1 MLNSMRTIQN
11 SWVGKIGMALIF
23 LLIIVGLSFFGFA
36 DLFRTSTASWV
47 ARVGNQ
53 DVSVET
59 YRRGY
64 QVAMQR
70 LEQRLRRP
78 VTNQQARQFG
88 LDQQVLSRL
97 ITDAILD
104 NQADR
109 MGLAI
114 SQAQIGQA
122 VVQDPTFAGSNG
134 QFDRARFATLLQN
147 NGLTE
152 QSFLREQRQTYLRQ
166 ELVDGVAG
174 AISVPK
180 AALEA
185 LHRLQAETRSIDMIT
200 LQPSV
205 VGDVAAPDDATLQKF
220 YDDHKASFA
229 APEYRKLVVLGTSP
243 ASVAKPDA
251 VSEEDL
257 RKFYDADPNKSFGQP
272 EQRTLSQA
280 VFPTDADALAVADAI
295 KGGKSWAEATADKAQ
310 DLGTVTRAAIFD
322 KPVADAAFAL
332 PTDGTSEPVK
342 GQFGTVLVHV
352 SAIQPGTMKP
362 FADVE
367 ADIRR
372 EIAGSPA
379 RTHDA
384 LRDLH
389 DKIEDARASGKSLT
403 EAAQATGLKVQ
414 TVDAVDATGHD
425 PAGALVTLPA
435 RDELLRAAFASDV
448 GVDNDVI
455 QSRSG
460 DQVWFEVAGIEPA
473 HQRAFADVKP
483 QVEAAWRKDETTK
496 RLAAKADDLVKALDG
511 GQSPEQVA
519 ATLGNLEVKHVGD
532 LKRSGAE
539 GVLPA
544 VAAKVFD
551 NKVGSAGSVEGPD
564 GTRILFKVLDS
575 AVPPLEADD
584 PQTAQI
590 ETQYRNLFA
599 DDLLAA
605 YLSRLEGGMNI
616 KVNPTALG
624 SATGGDS

>member
-11 SWVGKIGMALIF
+11 SWIGKVGMALIF

-53 DVSVET
+53 DVSIET

-64 QVAMQR
+64 QAALQQ
-70 LEQRLRRP
+70 LEQRLRKP

-104 NQADR
+104 NEAGR
-109 MGLAI
+109 LGLAI

-122 VVQDPTFAGSNG
+122 VVQDPTFAGANG

-152 QSFLREQRQTYLRQ
+152 QSFLRDQRQTYLRQ

-174 AISVPK
+174 AVSVPK
-180 AALEA
+180 AAIEA
-185 LHRLQAETRSIDMIT
+185 LHRLQAETRSLDMIT
-200 LQPSV
+200 LQPAMA
-205 VGDVAAPDDATLQKF
+205 GDIAAPDEATLQK
-220 YDDHKASFA
+220 YYEDHKASFA
-229 APEYRKLVVLGTSP
+229 APEYRKLVVLATSP
-243 ASVAKPDA
+243 TGVAKPDA
-251 VSEEDL
+251 VSEADM

-272 EQRTLSQA
+272 EQRTLAQA
-280 VFPTDADALAVADAI
+280 LFPDEADAQAAAAAI
-295 KGGKSWAEATADKAQ
+295 KGGKSWAEATAGKAQ
-310 DLGTVTRAAIFD
+310 DLGTVTKAAVFD
-322 KPVADAAFAL
+322 KPVADAAFGL
-332 PTDGTSEPVK
+332 PVDGTSDPVQ

-362 FADVE
+362 FADV
-367 ADIRR
+367 APDIRR
-372 EIAGSPA
+372 EIAASPA
-379 RTHDA
+379 RTRDA

-403 EAAQATGLKVQ
+403 EAAQAVGLTVQ
-414 TVDAVDATGHD
+414 TVDAVDATGRD
-425 PAGALVTLPA
+425 PAGAPVNLPA
-435 RDELLRAAFASDV
+435 RDEVVRAAFASDI
-448 GVDNDVI
+448 GLDNDVI

-473 HQRAFADVKP
+473 HQRGFADTKA
-483 QVEAAWRKDETTK
+483 QIEAAWRKDETER
-496 RLAAKADDLVKALDG
+496 RLATKADDLVKVLDG

-519 ATLGNLEVKHVGD
+519 AGLNGAEVKHVGD
-532 LKRSGAE
+532 LKRGGAA
-539 GVLPA
+539 GVPPE
-544 VAAKVFD
+544 VAAKAFD
-551 NKVGSAGSVEGPD
+551 TKVGAAGSVEGAD

-575 AVPPLEADD
+575 VVPSLDADD

-590 ETQYRNLFA
+590 EAQYRNLFA
-599 DDLLAA
+599 DDLLTA
-605 YLSRLEGGMNI
+605 YLSRLQGGMNI
-616 KVNPTALG
+616 KVNPTALS
-624 SATGGDS
+624 SATGGEG